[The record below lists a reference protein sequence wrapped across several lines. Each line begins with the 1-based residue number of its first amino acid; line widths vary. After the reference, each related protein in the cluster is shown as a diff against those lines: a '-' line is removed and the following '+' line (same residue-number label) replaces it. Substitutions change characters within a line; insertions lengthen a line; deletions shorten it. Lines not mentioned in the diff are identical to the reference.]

1 MSVKTLCST
10 VVLAGLPLWGMAQE
24 EFIRYGNF
32 DNWILRNVKESKILG
47 GKTKTLYEVGPSAT
61 WNENKAYTNQGGSPW
76 ATSNVMAKVAGITKT
91 NNCVYREKRGEGY
104 CARLETHIEKCVVLG
119 IVNIKVLAA
128 GSMWLGSVLEPITS
142 TSSPMSKLS
151 AGVPFKKRPR
161 AIKFDYKVKLSGEPD
176 RIRETGFSKVTKVAG
191 MDMPDVICIL
201 QKRWE
206 DKDGNIYA
214 KRVGTLFH
222 RFKKDTEDWVDGAE
236 FEIRYGDITREP
248 GYQSYMGMITGD
260 DTKYALNSKGKNM
273 PIQEVGWADA
283 GEEPTHLV
291 LQFDSSHGGAY
302 VGSVGNT
309 LWIDNVRLVY

>member
-1 MSVKTLCST
+1 MNIKTLCGT
-10 VVLAGLPLWGMAQE
+10 MVLAGLPLWTMAQDE
-24 EFIRYGNF
+24 LIRYGNF
-32 DNWILRNVKESKILG
+32 DSWILRNVKESKILG

-91 NNCVYREKRGEGY
+91 NNCVYREKRGDGY

-161 AIKFDYKVKLSGEPD
+161 AVKFDYKIKLSGEPN
-176 RIRETGFSKVTKVAG
+176 RIRETGFSRVTKVPG
-191 MDMPDVICIL
+191 MDMPDIICIL

-206 DKDGNIYA
+206 DEDGNIYA

-222 RFKKDTEDWVDGAE
+222 RFTKNTDDWVNGAE
-236 FEIRYGDITREP
+236 FEIKYGDISNEP
-248 GYQSYMGMITGD
+248 DYQSYMGMITGD

-273 PIQEVGWADA
+273 PIKKIGWADKD
-283 GEEPTHLV
+283 EEPTHIV
-291 LQFDSSHGGAY
+291 MQFDSSHGGAY

-309 LWIDNVRLVY
+309 LWIDNVHLVY

>member
-1 MSVKTLCST
+1 MNVKTLFST
-10 VVLAGLPLWGMAQE
+10 VVFAGLPMLGIAQDE
-24 EFIRYGNF
+24 LIRYGNF
-32 DNWILRNVKESKILG
+32 DSWILRNVKESRILG

-91 NNCVYREKRGEGY
+91 NNCVYREKRGDGY
-104 CARLETHIEKCVVLG
+104 CARLQTHIEKCVVLG

-142 TSSPMSKLS
+142 TSSPMSKLT
-151 AGVPFKKRPR
+151 AGIPFKKRPR
-161 AIKFDYKVKLSGEPD
+161 AIKFDYKIKLSGQPD
-176 RIRETGFSKVTKVAG
+176 RIRETGFSRVTKVAG
-191 MDMPDVICIL
+191 MDMPDVICVL

-206 DKDGNIYA
+206 DEDGNIYA

-222 RFKKDTEDWVDGAE
+222 RFTKDTPDWVNGAE
-236 FEIRYGDITREP
+236 FEIRYGNITGQP
-248 GYQSYMGMITGD
+248 GYQDYMGLITGD

-273 PIQEVGWADA
+273 PINEMGWADKN
-283 GEEPTHLV
+283 EEPTHIV

-309 LWIDNVRLVY
+309 LWIDNVSLVY